1 MTAPRLGAADAAA
14 LADYDRRVRWRI
26 VVLAILVS
34 TALCGF
40 VLDLCTGPASLS
52 PAQVFRGLF
61 DPAGMNRGLVSIVW
75 DVRLPMAL
83 LALGVGAA
91 LALAGAEM
99 QTVLDNPLASPFTLG
114 MSSAA
119 TFGAALAIVLNL
131 AIPGVPQGWIISANA
146 FLFAL
151 GSAMLLQVLARLR
164 GVGGPETIV
173 LFGIALLFSFNAL
186 VALLQFVASEQA
198 LQQLVFWTLGSLS
211 RATLD
216 KAGVIGIVIAVTL
229 PFSLAAAWQLTALR
243 LGHER
248 AASLGVR
255 VRRLRFVAL
264 ARISLLT
271 GTAVAFVGVI
281 GFVGLIAPHIARL
294 LVGEDHRFFLPA
306 SALAGAA
313 VMAFASVAS
322 KIILPGVLIPIGIVT
337 ALVGIPAFLAI
348 ILTSGPRG

>member
-1 MTAPRLGAADAAA
+1 MERTPEPSDALGTYARL
-14 LADYDRRVRWRI
+14 LRWRAA
-26 VVLAILVS
+26 VLAMLVLL
-34 TALCGF
+34 ALLGF
-40 VLDLCTGPASLS
+40 VLDVATGPANLA
-52 PAQVFRGLF
+52 PGQVLRGLL
-61 DPAGMNRGLVSIVW
+61 DPTSLGRGIASIIW
-75 DVRLPMAL
+75 DVRLPVAL

-91 LALAGAEM
+91 LSLAGAEM

-119 TFGAALAIVLNL
+119 TFGAALAIVLDL
-131 AIPGVPQGWIISANA
+131 AIPGVPQGWILSANA

-151 GSAMLLQVLARLR
+151 LSAVLLQALTRLR
-164 GVGGPETIV
+164 GVGGPETVV

-186 VALLQFVASEQA
+186 VALIQFMATEQA

-211 RATLD
+211 RASFD
-216 KAGVIGIVIAVTL
+216 KVAVVAVVIAVTL

-243 LGHER
+243 LGQER

-255 VRRLRFVAL
+255 VSRLRFLAL
-264 ARISLLT
+264 TRVSLLT

-281 GFVGLIAPHIARL
+281 GFIGLIAPHIARL

-313 VMAFASVAS
+313 LMAFASVAS
-322 KIILPGVLIPIGIVT
+322 KTILPGVLIPIGIVT

-348 ILTSGPRG
+348 ILSSGPRG

>member
-1 MTAPRLGAADAAA
+1 MSAVRSGDFS
-14 LADYDRRVRWRI
+14 LADYDRRVRRRLLVI
-26 VVLAILVS
+26 AALLAL
-34 TALCGF
+34 ALAGF
-40 VLDLCTGPASLS
+40 ALDLATGPASLS
-52 PAQVFRGLF
+52 PAQILRALF
-61 DPAGMNRGLVSIVW
+61 EPAALGRGLVSIVW
-75 DVRLPMAL
+75 DVRLPVAL
-83 LALGVGAA
+83 LALAVGAA

-119 TFGAALAIVLNL
+119 TFGAALAIVLDL
-131 AIPGVPQGWIISANA
+131 ALPGVPQGWIVSANA

-151 GSAMLLQVLARLR
+151 GSAALLQMLARLR
-164 GVGGPETIV
+164 GVGGPETVV

-186 VALLQFVASEQA
+186 VALLQFVATEQA

-211 RATLD
+211 RASLD
-216 KAGVIGIVIAVTL
+216 KAAFIGIVVALVFPL
-229 PFSLAAAWQLTALR
+229 SMRAAWQLTALR
-243 LGHER
+243 LGQDR

-255 VRRLRFVAL
+255 VERLRFLAL

-313 VMAFASVAS
+313 VMSFASVAS
-322 KIILPGVLIPIGIVT
+322 KLILPGVLIPIGIVT